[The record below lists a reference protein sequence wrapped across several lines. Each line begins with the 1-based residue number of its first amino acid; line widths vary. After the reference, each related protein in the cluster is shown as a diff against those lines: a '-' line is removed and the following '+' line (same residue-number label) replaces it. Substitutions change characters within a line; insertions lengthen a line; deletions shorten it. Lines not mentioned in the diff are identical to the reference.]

1 MTINKEILQLFSPFD
16 SLSSDFLESAI
27 ERISV
32 REFKKGD
39 VLFQRGKKL
48 SETFYLLKGG
58 VDLLAAD
65 LSRISVNHT
74 SPQARHPL
82 CNTQPARV
90 SAFAKTDVT
99 ALVIERDFLDLVMVW
114 SESSLLDGGV
124 SIDPD
129 DEHDADPII
138 EDQPS
143 TDWMSVLL
151 AAPLFSRIPPGN
163 IQALFQRFIPRN
175 VSKGEKVVVV
185 GTKGDYFYVIK
196 SGTAQVLDSAGYC
209 KANLGTGDY
218 FGEEALIGD
227 TARNATVEM
236 SSDGELM
243 CLGKESFAE
252 LLHRPLVNYVSV
264 TEFFKLQQ
272 SGRAIRLIDVRLPI
286 EFKQQQLSGS
296 VNIPLSY
303 LRPKLAEMSKDILYV
318 VSDYGGRRS
327 EVAVQ
332 LMVQAGLDVLLL
344 RSSDVQEV
352 EL

>member
-1 MTINKEILQLFSPFD
+1 MQVNKELLKQFSPFD
-16 SLSSDFLESAI
+16 SLSSDYLERAMGRVSI
-27 ERISV
+27 
-32 REFKKGD
+32 REFNKGD
-39 VLFQRGKKL
+39 VLFQRAKKQ

-58 VDLLAAD
+58 VDLVAAD

-74 SPQARHPL
+74 SPQAKHPL

-90 SAFAKTDVT
+90 SSFAKTDVV

-114 SESSLLDGGV
+114 SETSQVDASPIVDTIV
-124 SIDPD
+124 
-129 DEHDADPII
+129 DE
-138 EDQPS
+138 QPS
-143 TDWMSVLL
+143 ADWMSVLL

-163 IQALFQRFIPRN
+163 IQTLFQRFVPRA
-175 VSKGEKVVVV
+175 VAKGEDVVVV
-185 GTKGDYFYVIK
+185 GKQGDYFYVIK
-196 SGTAQVLDSAGYC
+196 SGTAKVLDSAGYC
-209 KANLGTGDY
+209 KANLTTGDY
-218 FGEEALIGD
+218 FGEEALVGN
-227 TARNATVEM
+227 TTRNATVEM

-252 LLHRPLVNYVSV
+252 LLHKPLVNYVSV
-264 TEFFKLQQ
+264 AEFFKLQE
-272 SGRAIRLIDVRLPI
+272 SGRSIRLLDVRLPI

-303 LRPKLAEMSKDILYV
+303 LRPKLSEMSRDILYV

-332 LMVQAGLDVLLL
+332 LMVQCGLDVLLL

>member
-1 MTINKEILQLFSPFD
+1 MTINKEILQQFSPFD
-16 SLSSDFLESAI
+16 SLSGDFLERALG
-27 ERISV
+27 RVSV
-32 REFKKGD
+32 REFQKGD
-39 VLFQRGKKL
+39 VLFQRGKNL

-65 LSRISVNHT
+65 LSRIGVSHS

-114 SESSLLDGGV
+114 SESSLVGGGAP
-124 SIDPD
+124 IDPD
-129 DEHDADPII
+129 DEVDAELII
-138 EDQPS
+138 EEQAS
-143 TDWMSVLL
+143 ADWMSVLL

-175 VSKGEKVVVV
+175 VNEGEKVVVV
-185 GTKGDYFYVIK
+185 GTQGDYFYVIK
-196 SGTAQVLDSAGYC
+196 SGTAQVLDTAGYC
-209 KANLGTGDY
+209 KATLGTGDY
-218 FGEEALIGD
+218 FGEEALIGN
-227 TARNATVEM
+227 TTRNATVEM

-252 LLHRPLVNYVSV
+252 LLHKPLVNYVSV
-264 TEFFKLQQ
+264 AEFFKLQQ
-272 SGRAIRLIDVRLPI
+272 AGRSIRLLDVRLPI

-303 LRPKLAEMSKDILYV
+303 LRPKLSDMPRDVLYV

-332 LMVQAGLDVLLL
+332 LMVQSGLDVLLL